1 MEAALFQDTPAL
13 LAAQLD
19 PKTQKAAEEAFAQQQ
34 RSNPR
39 QLASELV
46 SCLGNAQLNPAV
58 RQLAATLSKRF
69 TAPRRALG
77 ALGEWNSQ
85 AVDGFRSA
93 LWQALAS
100 GPEPPVARALC
111 VAVAEEASDANQP
124 WPAASS
130 NCVAGLGAAPG
141 TPQATVALTLCA
153 VGDRR
158 PLYSR
163 RWRGGSPTHHTTRD
177 NANAGPRRRRRRQGR
192 LMWRRQHLRGDYTI
206 TTTSGFGRR
215 DRCIGRQGRVYV
227 SDPMF
232 FGRQEAGPRAFIS
245 QGRVTSHASLP
256 DQGRK

>member
-111 VAVAEEASDANQP
+111 VAVAEEASDATQP

-141 TPQATVALTLCA
+141 SPQATVALTLCA
-153 VGDRR
+153 VGGRR
-158 PLYSR
+158 PCIAAMA
-163 RWRGGSPTHHTTRD
+163 WRIWRDGGSR
-177 NANAGPRRRRRRQGR
+177 
-192 LMWRRQHLRGDYTI
+192 
-206 TTTSGFGRR
+206 
-215 DRCIGRQGRVYV
+215 
-227 SDPMF
+227 
-232 FGRQEAGPRAFIS
+232 
-245 QGRVTSHASLP
+245 
-256 DQGRK
+256 

>member
-1 MEAALFQDTPAL
+1 MAKSAVKNAPQRAKNSIAMEAALFQDTPAL

-141 TPQATVALTLCA
+141 SPQATVALTLCA
-153 VGDRR
+153 VGGSV
-158 PLYSR
+158 LVSR
-163 RWRGGSPTHHTTRD
+163 RWRGGSGD
-177 NANAGPRRRRRRQGR
+177 MAG
-192 LMWRRQHLRGDYTI
+192 RGDGVFVVEVR
-206 TTTSGFGRR
+206 SSRH
-215 DRCIGRQGRVYV
+215 Q
-227 SDPMF
+227 
-232 FGRQEAGPRAFIS
+232 
-245 QGRVTSHASLP
+245 HAVA
-256 DQGRK
+256 

>member
-141 TPQATVALTLCA
+141 SPQATVALTLCA
-153 VGDRR
+153 VGGSV
-158 PLYSR
+158 LVSR
-163 RWRGGSPTHHTTRD
+163 RWRGGSGVM
-177 NANAGPRRRRRRQGR
+177 AGRGVGVFVLEVRSSRH
-192 LMWRRQHLRGDYTI
+192 QHA
-206 TTTSGFGRR
+206 
-215 DRCIGRQGRVYV
+215 V
-227 SDPMF
+227 
-232 FGRQEAGPRAFIS
+232 A
-245 QGRVTSHASLP
+245 
-256 DQGRK
+256 

>member
-1 MEAALFQDTPAL
+1 MPRTSSRNARERAKNSIAMEAALFQDTPAL

-111 VAVAEEASDANQP
+111 VAVAEEASDATQP

-141 TPQATVALTLCA
+141 SPQATVALTLCA
-153 VGDRR
+153 VRGSV
-158 PLYSR
+158 LMSR
-163 RWRGGSPTHHTTRD
+163 RWRGGSPTHHTERD
-177 NANAGPRRRRRRQGR
+177 ALCHTSRR
-192 LMWRRQHLRGDYTI
+192 WRARG
-206 TTTSGFGRR
+206 
-215 DRCIGRQGRVYV
+215 
-227 SDPMF
+227 
-232 FGRQEAGPRAFIS
+232 
-245 QGRVTSHASLP
+245 
-256 DQGRK
+256 

>member
-77 ALGEWNSQ
+77 ALGEWNAA
-85 AVDGFRSA
+85 AVEGFRNA

-141 TPQATVALTLCA
+141 SPQATVALTLCA
-153 VGDRR
+153 VGGSV
-158 PLYSR
+158 LVSR
-163 RWRGGSPTHHTTRD
+163 RWRGGSGVM
-177 NANAGPRRRRRRQGR
+177 AG
-192 LMWRRQHLRGDYTI
+192 RGDGVFVVEVR
-206 TTTSGFGRR
+206 SSRH
-215 DRCIGRQGRVYV
+215 Q
-227 SDPMF
+227 
-232 FGRQEAGPRAFIS
+232 
-245 QGRVTSHASLP
+245 HAVA
-256 DQGRK
+256 

>member
-77 ALGEWNSQ
+77 ALGEWNQ
-85 AVDGFRSA
+85 GAVDGFRSA

-111 VAVAEEASDANQP
+111 VAVAEEASDATQP

-141 TPQATVALTLCA
+141 SPQATVALTLCA

-158 PLYSR
+158 PLYIRPAR
-163 RWRGGSPTHHTTRD
+163 RRVDGVEDRPHTPHETRKHERRPSPTATT
-177 NANAGPRRRRRRQGR
+177 PRSASRA
-192 LMWRRQHLRGDYTI
+192 TPA
-206 TTTSGFGRR
+206 S
-215 DRCIGRQGRVYV
+215 
-227 SDPMF
+227 
-232 FGRQEAGPRAFIS
+232 PR
-245 QGRVTSHASLP
+245 
-256 DQGRK
+256 

>member
-46 SCLGNAQLNPAV
+46 ACLGNASLSPAV
-58 RQLAATLSKRF
+58 RQLAATLAKRF

-77 ALGEWNSQ
+77 ALGEWNAG
-85 AVDGFRSA
+85 AVEGFRNA

-141 TPQATVALTLCA
+141 SPQATVALTLCA

-158 PLYSR
+158 PSLFDR
-163 RWRGGSPTHHTTRD
+163 RDVASMAWRIAHTPHERENT
-177 NANAGPRRRRRRQGR
+177 NAGPRRRRRRQGR
-192 LMWRRQHLRGDYTI
+192 PRGRRQHLRGYYTI
-206 TTTSGFGRR
+206 TTTSGFGR
-215 DRCIGRQGRVYV
+215 
-227 SDPMF
+227 
-232 FGRQEAGPRAFIS
+232 
-245 QGRVTSHASLP
+245 
-256 DQGRK
+256 

>member
-111 VAVAEEASDANQP
+111 VAVAEEASDATQP

-141 TPQATVALTLCA
+141 SPQATVALTLCA
-153 VGDRR
+153 VRGSV
-158 PLYSR
+158 LTSR
-163 RWRGGSPTHHTTRD
+163 RWRGRSPTHHTERENT
-177 NANAGPRRRRRRQGR
+177 NAGPRRRRRRQGR
-192 LMWRRQHLRGDYTI
+192 PRGRRQHLRGDYTI
-206 TTTSGFGRR
+206 TTTFSFGRR
-215 DRCIGRQGRVYV
+215 DRCFGRQGRVHF

-232 FGRQEAGPRAFIS
+232 VGRQEAGPRSFIS
-245 QGRVTSHASLP
+245 QGRVTGHASLP
-256 DQGRK
+256 DEGRK